1 MYRSLVY
8 KCGPFQAGLGTTT
21 KQGINA
27 VCRHTA
33 IPIPHW
39 KYYLCLLLNWLIW
52 IHYKL
57 QFLSVLNPSLVPCP
71 PQNFSYTHTLRGRD
85 TWNLIHSYTVH
96 LWYCKTISTNTETP
110 AETMGKVSLGHR
122 RTLTYTVFKPVKI
135 KNPART
141 SYVRLTFTPFFLHFA
156 RDTRPNSN

>member
-71 PQNFSYTHTLRGRD
+71 PQNFSYTHTLRGREIHEIWFTVTQFIFD
-85 TWNLIHSYTVH
+85 TVKPFPLIQKHQQKQWVRS
-96 LWYCKTISTNTETP
+96 LLATEEHWHTQYSNQW
-110 AETMGKVSLGHR
+110 KL
-122 RTLTYTVFKPVKI
+122 RTLPE
-135 KNPART
+135 P
-141 SYVRLTFTPFFLHFA
+141 HM
-156 RDTRPNSN
+156 